1 MAAFHSFLGFLL
13 MPTFAERL
21 KAAREA
27 RNLNQSRLSEQ
38 LGVNPKVYNRWEKGT
53 AIPHFDT
60 VVKIADLLQVS
71 LDQLAGRTDLT
82 DARFRNPKLERLYRE
97 AETLPD
103 EDQQALMIVLD
114 SLVKR
119 SHLTKLLEQ

>member
-1 MAAFHSFLGFLL
+1 M
-13 MPTFAERL
+13 
-21 KAAREA
+21 
-27 RNLNQSRLSEQ
+27 
-38 LGVNPKVYNRWEKGT
+38 
-53 AIPHFDT
+53 
-60 VVKIADLLQVS
+60 VKIADLLQVS
-71 LDQLAGRTDLT
+71 LDQLAGRTDLIN
-82 DARFRNPKLERLYRE
+82 ARFRNPKLERLYRE

>member
-1 MAAFHSFLGFLL
+1 MAAFHSFLGLL
-13 MPTFAERL
+13 VMPTFAERL
-21 KAAREA
+21 KAAREG

-71 LDQLAGRTDLT
+71 LDQLAGRADLT
-82 DARFRNPKLERLYRE
+82 DARFRNPKLESLCRE

-103 EDQQALMIVLD
+103 EDQQALLIVLD

-119 SHLTKLLEQ
+119 AHIAKLMTR